1 MNEQELRSL
10 VERMVLEL
18 AGQPNAAAPAKA
30 APVTAAAEAGGCLDD
45 ITETDLR
52 RQYLVKNP
60 RNGPAFLDLK
70 LRTPARLGL
79 GRAGARYQTLSM
91 LRMRADHAAAQ
102 DSVFSH
108 VDDAFV
114 EKNGFVPVQTLCQN
128 KDEYLTRPDRGSY
141 KHMTLPTILRVYN
154 SVVAV

>member
-30 APVTAAAEAGGCLDD
+30 TPVTAAAAAGGCLDD

-91 LRMRADHAAAQ
+91 LRMPGRPRGGAGLG
-102 DSVFSH
+102 VFPRGRRLCGKKRLCPCP
-108 VDDAFV
+108 DP
-114 EKNGFVPVQTLCQN
+114 VPEQGRIP
-128 KDEYLTRPDRGSY
+128 DPPRPGPP
-141 KHMTLPTILRVYN
+141 L
-154 SVVAV
+154 

>member
-30 APVTAAAEAGGCLDD
+30 TPVTAAAAAGGCLDD

-70 LRTPARLGL
+70 LRTPARWAWD
-79 GRAGARYQTLSM
+79 GRAPAIRPYPCCACGPTTRRRRTRCFPTWTTPLRKKTALSLSRPCAR
-91 LRMRADHAAAQ
+91 
-102 DSVFSH
+102 
-108 VDDAFV
+108 
-114 EKNGFVPVQTLCQN
+114 
-128 KDEYLTRPDRGSY
+128 TR
-141 KHMTLPTILRVYN
+141 TNT
-154 SVVAV
+154 

>member
-30 APVTAAAEAGGCLDD
+30 TPVTAAAAAGGCLDD

-102 DSVFSH
+102 DSVFSPRGRRLC
-108 VDDAFV
+108 
-114 EKNGFVPVQTLCQN
+114 EKKTALSLSRPCAR
-128 KDEYLTRPDRGSY
+128 TR
-141 KHMTLPTILRVYN
+141 TNT
-154 SVVAV
+154 

>member
-30 APVTAAAEAGGCLDD
+30 APVTAAAAAGGCLDD

-114 EKNGFVPVQTLCQN
+114 EKTALSLSRPCAR
-128 KDEYLTRPDRGSY
+128 TR
-141 KHMTLPTILRVYN
+141 TNT
-154 SVVAV
+154 

>member
-30 APVTAAAEAGGCLDD
+30 APVTAAAAAGGCLDD

-60 RNGPAFLDLK
+60 RNGPAWRSEERRV
-70 LRTPARLGL
+70 RTERVSTRRSRRSP
-79 GRAGARYQTLSM
+79 
-91 LRMRADHAAAQ
+91 
-102 DSVFSH
+102 SH
-108 VDDAFV
+108 
-114 EKNGFVPVQTLCQN
+114 
-128 KDEYLTRPDRGSY
+128 
-141 KHMTLPTILRVYN
+141 
-154 SVVAV
+154 